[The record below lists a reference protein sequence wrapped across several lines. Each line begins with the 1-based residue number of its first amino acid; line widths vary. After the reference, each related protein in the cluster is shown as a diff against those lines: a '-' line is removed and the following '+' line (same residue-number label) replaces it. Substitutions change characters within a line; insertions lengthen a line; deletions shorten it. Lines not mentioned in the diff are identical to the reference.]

1 MASLVV
7 YYSLEGSTR
16 LIAENVAGVLGADIL
31 ELKPLKDLDPNS
43 SLKYFWGVNRWY

>member
-16 LIAENVAGVLGADIL
+16 LIAENVADALGADIL
-31 ELKPLKDLDPNS
+31 ELKPVKEDINPVESGYSFVL
-43 SLKYFWGVNRWY
+43 V